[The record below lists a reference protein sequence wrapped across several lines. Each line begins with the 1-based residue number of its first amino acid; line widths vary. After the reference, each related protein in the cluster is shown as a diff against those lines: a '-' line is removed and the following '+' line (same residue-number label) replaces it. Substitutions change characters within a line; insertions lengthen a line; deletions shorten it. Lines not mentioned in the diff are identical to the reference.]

1 MKKCIVCEGDLREY
15 SELSE
20 EVEIKGWKCTEC
32 GETFFTSSEMLR
44 WEVLTG
50 RRPKE
55 VRKVRKMGNSL
66 MVTLP
71 NELVRDTGIHSDDLA
86 LFKKV
91 KDGILIEIVHPEAA

>member
-1 MKKCIVCEGDLREY
+1 MKTCIICDGDL
-15 SELSE
+15 SEHSE
-20 EVEIKGWKCTEC
+20 ISEDVEINGWKCEGC

-50 RRPKE
+50 RRPKN

-71 NELVRDTGIHSDDLA
+71 NELVKDTGIHSDDLA

-91 KDGILIEIVHPEAA
+91 KEGILIEIVHPEAA